1 MEHKNRSSQAHSK
14 IPLQRFKMGEA
25 RDVCE
30 REGGVSWV
38 RNGVQIVLPTLG
50 REVGGSIYRWS
61 SKLAVGQIFLP
72 ETG

>member
-1 MEHKNRSSQAHSK
+1 VR
-14 IPLQRFKMGEA
+14 
-25 RDVCE
+25 E

-61 SKLAVGQIFLP
+61 SKLAVGQNFLP
-72 ETG
+72 EGG

>member
-1 MEHKNRSSQAHSK
+1 MR
-14 IPLQRFKMGEA
+14 
-25 RDVCE
+25 E

-38 RNGVQIVLPTLG
+38 RNGVQIVLTTLG

-72 ETG
+72 ESG